1 MSSRSGRERRFPVPS
16 AAAASVGAGAIHVAV
31 VPEHLEE
38 AWLFGAFFV
47 ACALFQFAWA
57 GAIVLSLS
65 PVLSWAGM
73 LGNGAMVA
81 IWAASRTTGL
91 PVGPEPWTPEAVGV
105 IDIVATGLELF
116 IVAATAWWLSAAITR
131 WRDSRPDLSASTAG

>member
-1 MSSRSGRERRFPVPS
+1 MSPRPGRERRSLVVS
-16 AAAASVGAGAIHVAV
+16 AGAASVGAGAIHAAV

-57 GAIVLSLS
+57 GAISLSSS

-81 IWAASRTTGL
+81 IWTASRTIGL
-91 PVGPEPWTPEAVGV
+91 PVGPEPWTPEVVGV
-105 IDIVATGLELF
+105 LDLVATGLELF
-116 IVAATAWWLSAAITR
+116 IVAAAAWWLSAAGSCR
-131 WRDSRPDLSASTAG
+131 RDSRADLSGPAAG